1 MVRSDNNT
9 NKFWILYHP
18 LHCTCSTWSRCSL
31 SWWESWSSQYWCK
44 YAVWLTM
51 QFCCHYHLSLL

>member
-44 YAVWLTM
+44 YAVWL
-51 QFCCHYHLSLL
+51 